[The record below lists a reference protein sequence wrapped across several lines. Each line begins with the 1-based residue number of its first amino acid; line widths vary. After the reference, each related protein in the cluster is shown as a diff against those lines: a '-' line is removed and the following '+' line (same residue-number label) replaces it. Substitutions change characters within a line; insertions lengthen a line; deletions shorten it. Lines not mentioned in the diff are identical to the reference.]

1 MKFLIGKRAKG
12 QDMKQKL
19 GEFLESDVG
28 FSTHRKA
35 ADTSSMGPGF
45 YIYIYIPFHSYF
57 TKAGFF
63 FINK

>member
-1 MKFLIGKRAKG
+1 
-12 QDMKQKL
+12 MKQKL